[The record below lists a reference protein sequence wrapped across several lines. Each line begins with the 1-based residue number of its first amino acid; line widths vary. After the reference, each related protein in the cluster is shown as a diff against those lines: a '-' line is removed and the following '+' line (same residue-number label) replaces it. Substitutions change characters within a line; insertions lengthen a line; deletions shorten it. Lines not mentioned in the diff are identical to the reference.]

1 MMKILPVMLIGVFT
15 LLFGVQS
22 HACSMFTLVRDGV
35 VLMGNNEDF
44 VEPGYVWFTPAE
56 DGKLGRVNFGFKDG
70 FAQGSMNEKGLCFDA
85 AVVPEIPWT
94 PDPAKKDTKNLL
106 ELILDTCAT
115 VDEAEALFRQF
126 NCKHLANSHFMLAD
140 ATGESIVVT
149 WLPESGLNIVR
160 REGDHQL
167 ITNTRLAGSGYRCER
182 FVLAERVLRGE
193 AGEPLNVAKK
203 ALDTIHQRG
212 PQAFT
217 SYSNIYDLK
226 ARKVHVFNLAN
237 YEEMITLDL
246 AEELAKGE
254 QRHALKDLFQHSPK
268 LKNITSA
275 EPRVYDTRIAL
286 SDEALNRFLGRYSVL
301 DGKSIITIERGEE
314 GLLLNPGTGKP
325 AHLFPESETSFR
337 IVEGG
342 QIAFTKSDADVVEGF
357 VMYRNGD
364 HKGVRLLDESS
375 E

>member
-1 MMKILPVMLIGVFT
+1 VR
-15 LLFGVQS
+15 LLLVLLLVIVAVVPGSQS
-22 HACSMFTLVRDGV
+22 HACSMFTLVRDGM

-44 VEPGYVWFTPAE
+44 VEPGYVWFTPATE
-56 DGKLGRVNFGFKDG
+56 DKLGRVNFGFKDR
-70 FAQGSMNEKGLCFDA
+70 FAQGGMNEKGLCFDA
-85 AVVPEIPWT
+85 AVTAEVPWA

-106 ELILDTCAT
+106 EIIMDTCAT
-115 VDEAEALFRQF
+115 VDEAATLFEQY
-126 NCKHLANSHFMLAD
+126 NCRHLAGGHFMLAD
-140 ATGESIVVT
+140 ATGASIVVT

-167 ITNTRLAGSGYRCER
+167 ITNTRLAASGFRCER

-193 AGEPLNVAKK
+193 PGAPVDVAKK

-237 YEEMITLDL
+237 YDEMITLDL

-268 LKNITSA
+268 LKSITSA
-275 EPRVYDTRIAL
+275 EPRIYDTRIDLPDDAL
-286 SDEALNRFLGRYSVL
+286 SPFLGRYSVL
-301 DGKSIITIERGEE
+301 DGKTIITIERGED
-314 GLLLNPGTGKP
+314 GLLLNPGTGKS
-325 AHLFPESETSFR
+325 AHLLPESDSTFR
-337 IVEGG
+337 IAEGG
-342 QIAFTKSDADVVEGF
+342 QITFTRSAAGEVDGF

-364 HKGVRLLDESS
+364 HVGDKLPE
-375 E
+375 